1 MTLWRNIK
9 MKKLFCHIPTETHRR
24 SKIKASEMSITLQEF
39 VNQSMIAYCDLI
51 DRLHDE
57 KSELIE
63 ED

>member
-1 MTLWRNIK
+1 

-51 DRLHDE
+51 DRLRDE
-57 KSELIE
+57 KSDLIE
-63 ED
+63 NN